1 MTIAQACFF
10 GGLCSHAYIATVGLA
25 GVMMAAGSSCVGAAI
40 TSALGKSRRL
50 KKNIFVCIFLGF
62 LIYISVFVWGWNVIE
77 DTKLWRYEVLCA
89 VWLLAYLPFA
99 FYFPYALILFVI
111 PQLDDPDDVIMA
123 AISLWSRFAFLA
135 HECIEHFKKILHHEL
150 NKEPHEFWYAI
161 WLIIKHK

>member
-77 DTKLWRYEVLCA
+77 DTKLWRYELLCA

-111 PQLDDPDDVIMA
+111 PELDDPDDVIMA
-123 AISLWSRFAFLA
+123 AITLWSRFAFLA